1 MTPEATSRHAW
12 TERLPGW
19 ARGRVERII
28 GSDFA
33 HKVGE
38 TMATRVA
45 LIAIGL
51 VTSVLIARSLGPEGR
66 GLQAAI
72 AAITSI
78 GVQFGNLGLHSS
90 NTYYVA
96 KRPSLLPTL
105 VGNSLLVTLGLG
117 VVGSAVAWVVL
128 TVWPSLSPVD
138 GWFLVFALAGV
149 PIGLTAL
156 LLQNLLLGIHQVRT
170 YNLIELGTRI
180 GMVAVVLGLILA
192 DRVSV
197 VSVAITGL
205 LVSAAAAM
213 WAYLAVGPHLTRPI
227 RVSLS
232 ELKQHARYGFKAY
245 VAAFFAFTVIRADVL
260 LCSYLLG
267 DGATGHYSIAVSMAD
282 MVYMLPVVAGTL
294 AFPRLAATEDHA
306 ERWAKAK
313 SMFKWVAA
321 LLVAV
326 AVAAALLAQPAVRLL
341 YGESFLPAVPAFLL
355 LLPGIVALGA
365 NTILMNYFAAEGIP
379 PVAVW
384 SPAVASVMNIGLNL
398 ILLPRMGIAGASLA
412 STTAY
417 AMMLAMSLAYIAYR
431 RSRGTDGSS

>member
-1 MTPEATSRHAW
+1 MTPEATSGHAW
-12 TERLPGW
+12 TERLPSW

-72 AAITSI
+72 AAITAI

-96 KRPSLLPTL
+96 KKHDLLPTL

-117 VVGSAVAWVVL
+117 SIGSTIAWLVL
-128 TVWPSLSPVD
+128 SAWPGLSPVG
-138 GWFLVFALAGV
+138 GWFLVFALVGI

-180 GMVAVVLGLILA
+180 GMVAILLGLIAL

-197 VSVAITGL
+197 VSIAIAGL
-205 LVSAAAAM
+205 SISAAAAI
-213 WAYLAVGPHLTRPI
+213 WAYCGVGPHMMKPI
-227 RVSLS
+227 RVSVPQ
-232 ELKQHARYGFKAY
+232 LKEHTRYAFKAY

-267 DGATGHYSIAVSMAD
+267 DTATGHYSIAVSMAD

-294 AFPRLAATEDHA
+294 AFPRLAATEDPA
-306 ERWAKAK
+306 ERWAKAR
-313 SMFKWVAA
+313 SMFKWVGVVMLAIA
-321 LLVAV
+321 LI
-326 AVAAALLAQPAVRLL
+326 AALLAQPVVRLL
-341 YGESFLPAVPAFLL
+341 YGESFLPAVPAFLW

-384 SPAVASVMNIGLNL
+384 SPGVASVVNVGLNL
-398 ILLPRMGIAGASLA
+398 FLLPRMGIAGASLA
-412 STTAY
+412 STIAY
-417 AMMLAMSLAYIAYR
+417 ATMLVLSMVYL
-431 RSRGTDGSS
+431 RSRQEAS